1 MFYKLCARK
10 IKFEFLFLARF
21 YFYWN
26 VGKVLYKLEENAFDS
41 SKVRPFNPDSLD
53 FFFGAVFL
61 RKDNMNY
68 SVLSENKSLSL

>member
-21 YFYWN
+21 FFIEMWVKCYTN
-26 VGKVLYKLEENAFDS
+26 LKKNAFDS